1 MQVSEKLTSSLD
13 FLKSNLASGWDFLTG
28 ASGDYTDLG
37 LARRFGGAS
46 SAYSLRDI
54 GAMNGRVV
62 KVRRES
68 DDGVDDFSA
77 GAVASGGIESFA
89 IGQDVLGLYNKG
101 SYSNDIN
108 ADYWIRNPSSDD
120 ELDLGSGA
128 CSWSC
133 DFVFTG
139 ETFGANTM
147 RLQGA
152 YNGAP
157 HFYISANNQIR
168 WRNPD
173 ISQSNTTGIILDITL
188 KKNTKYNV
196 EWIRDASD
204 VCTIKIDG
212 VLQDTANTSSRNAG
226 QIKVGR
232 MGGFRFEGNVS
243 NYNFNSGQH
252 IYAGDGNEAS
262 NWLDTGSG
270 TTKNFNKEG
279 SPVLFT
285 GQGISAFVDTW
296 YDQSGN
302 GKDATQST
310 TDDQPYIIQNG
321 AIVKDTNLLPA
332 IQWEWKSTTD
342 GRHLDINGDTGV
354 DVTSAISVVNTP
366 STASGSEDYRA
377 FYGKQAEN
385 LQFLRQQQANRKF
398 YLAKPSFTTGQ
409 FTGNSDLLDIASIV
423 SYNRS
428 GSTNTLKLSSTS
440 ARSVTVA
447 SDLDE
452 AINFDRLGSRKDKA
466 DNHNGKWQE
475 VIFYSR
481 DLGDDEDTIIKELAS
496 NYKITLV

>member
-1 MQVSEKLTSSLD
+1 MSSEKLGHNQNI
-13 FLKSNLASGWDFLTG
+13 LKGELGGGFDILSGSTG
-28 ASGDYTDLG
+28 EQVDLG
-37 LARRFGGAS
+37 LARRFGGAAA
-46 SAYSLRDI
+46 AYSLRDI
-54 GAMNGRVV
+54 GAMNGKVV

-68 DDGVDDFSA
+68 DDAVDNFSA

-89 IGQDVLGLYNKG
+89 IGQDVLDLYNN
-101 SYSNDIN
+101 SVYYVDD
-108 ADYWIRNPSSDD
+108 ADYY
-120 ELDLGSGA
+120 ETGSKVAMAGA
-128 CSWSC
+128 FTLSAK
-133 DFVFTG
+133 FVFTG
-139 ETFGANTM
+139 TFSSSTS
-147 RLQGA
+147 RLFQEDNA
-152 YNGAP
+152 HNYFWIKENR
-157 HFYISANNQIR
+157 FTYRIDNQ
-168 WRNPD
+168 
-173 ISQSNTTGIILDITL
+173 TEKHITL
-188 KKNTKYNV
+188 NTSTTIKKNTLHT
-196 EWIRDASD
+196 ITISRDASD
-204 VCTIKIDG
+204 IISIAIDG
-212 VLQDTANTSSRNAG
+212 VTQTNTSADNSPRNDSG
-226 QIKVGR
+226 TVEIDR
-232 MGGFRFEGNVS
+232 FGFRLRGIVRDINWNDQFITTGTGVDN
-243 NYNFNSGQH
+243 
-252 IYAGDGNEAS
+252 S
-262 NWLDTGSG
+262 NWLDTSGNDNHATGKKTGGSI
-270 TTKNFNKEG
+270 TR
-279 SPVLFT
+279 VAFT

-354 DVTSAISVVNTP
+354 DVTSAISIVNTP

-409 FTGNSDLLDIASIV
+409 ITGNSDLLDIASIV

-428 GSTNTLKLSSTS
+428 GSTNTIKLSSTS
-440 ARSVTVA
+440 TRSVTVA